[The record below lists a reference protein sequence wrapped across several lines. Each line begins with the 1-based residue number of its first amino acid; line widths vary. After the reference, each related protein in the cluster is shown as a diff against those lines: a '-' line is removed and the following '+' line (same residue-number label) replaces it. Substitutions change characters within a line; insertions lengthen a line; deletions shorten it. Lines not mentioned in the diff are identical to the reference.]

1 MAAAGRQP
9 GCYNGVWEMNPLRQW
24 RRNQKLRALDVAHRL
39 EVSERTVLAW
49 EHGAFKPSN
58 EALDG
63 LASMMSITAPSLR
76 QEWARWLVEVRDE
89 AFPFVGPVDAAGVQ
103 QSV

>member
-1 MAAAGRQP
+1 
-9 GCYNGVWEMNPLRQW
+9 MNPLRQW
-24 RRNQKLRALDVAHRL
+24 RRTQRLRALDIALRL

-63 LASMMSITAPSLR
+63 LASMMLITAPSLR
-76 QEWARWLVEVRDE
+76 QEWAKWLVEVRDE
-89 AFPFVGPVDAAGVQ
+89 AFPFVGPVAAAGVRAA
-103 QSV
+103 V

>member
-1 MAAAGRQP
+1 
-9 GCYNGVWEMNPLRQW
+9 MNPLRQW

-63 LASMMSITAPSLR
+63 LASMMSITALSLR